1 MPKGSCVLDSIRKLG
16 WSSMPNIRSWL
27 ITIQSYF
34 DDIPIKPLY
43 TRTRYYLF
51 GVWIGQRFLERM
63 KFFPRAKDLNCER
76 SPRTNVSITEVY
88 YLVMYIISQ
97 VRVRRTSPVRN
108 YLRLHGAYVINMISS
123 VLIRSWTRINCCTC
137 PVPATWSAATYC
149 LISERDSRLFSSFF
163 RYAIDLLAFPNLDDT

>member
-108 YLRLHGAYVINMISS
+108 YLRLHGAYVTRPHELTFSGHVGNQFWIKPRVGTKNWVCTHSSKEETISG
-123 VLIRSWTRINCCTC
+123 
-137 PVPATWSAATYC
+137 
-149 LISERDSRLFSSFF
+149 
-163 RYAIDLLAFPNLDDT
+163 